1 MTNGAGWRS
10 RLLNDRWFGGL
21 PAGLQ
26 DSLLGAVR
34 QRRITPGKLLFA
46 RGDTPC
52 GLYVLVEGML
62 RLGAVDEQLPA
73 RNSKPMALPYWFG
86 EVSLFDG
93 LPRTADV
100 YSTEQSIFLHVPQ
113 ATLLELLEQ
122 HPAYWRPFA
131 ELLGHKLGLPLLRP
145 EALAQLHI
153 RTQVTR
159 RLLLLSEG
167 YGDLNR
173 TQRLIALAD
182 IASPP
187 TLALDDPALQE
198 VLQALHERQVVH
210 LGRAHLEVLNV
221 SKLRQLAGV
230 KNVRSSAQQT

>member
-10 RLLNDRWFGGL
+10 RLLSDRWFGDL

-26 DSLLGAVR
+26 DSLLAAVR

-46 RGDTPC
+46 RGDAPC

-62 RLGAVDEQLPA
+62 RFGAVEGQLPT
-73 RNSKPMALPYWFG
+73 RRFSPIPVPYWFG

-100 YSTEQSIFLHVPQ
+100 YSTEQSILLQIPQ

-131 ELLGHKLGLPLLRP
+131 ELLGQKLDLPLLRP
-145 EALAQLHI
+145 EQLAELHI
-153 RTQVTR
+153 RTQVAR
-159 RLLLLSEG
+159 RLLLLAEG
-167 YGDLNR
+167 YGCLNR
-173 TQRLIALAD
+173 AQRLIPLED
-182 IASPP
+182 IPSPS
-187 TLALDDPALQE
+187 TLFLDTPSLLD
-198 VLQALHERQVVH
+198 VLQMMHERQLVY
-210 LGRAHLEVLNV
+210 LGLTHLELLKVG
-221 SKLRQLAGV
+221 KLREMAAARY
-230 KNVRSSAQQT
+230 VRSSA